1 MHAEFRPVVRRT
13 IRLGM
18 LLWRLGHSGIED
30 QAIKAIDAHI
40 KLGEQGCGEYE
51 LIKIEIA

>member
-1 MHAEFRPVVRRT
+1 MRAEFRPVVRRP